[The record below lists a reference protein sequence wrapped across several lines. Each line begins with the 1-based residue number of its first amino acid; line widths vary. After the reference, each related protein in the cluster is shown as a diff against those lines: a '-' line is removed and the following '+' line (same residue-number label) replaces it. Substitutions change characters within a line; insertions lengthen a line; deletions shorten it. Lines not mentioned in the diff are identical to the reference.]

1 VQRAWVWPSA
11 APWRWNHWP
20 DEHPPQPP
28 WFRSLR
34 WGERDDRWVSGP
46 SCETVRT
53 AEPRGAEGQA
63 GFQWVYDQPK
73 NDPGHPLL
81 VVTHSMD
88 VVAAR
93 NTIGARRWVFV
104 TRRGNTMGR
113 GAGCSSR
120 GAETR
125 WGTAPG
131 VRHAARKHD
140 WGTAPGAWSR
150 GAETRWGAA
159 PGAWS
164 RGASGRTPWSSGA
177 TRVGSFVGLAR
188 RWEPGYPVRRTLG
201 AGGRAEGSC
210 AHHHHEPANHGQ
222 HHEPRGH
229 SGGGRELARSE
240 ASGFRWDLVSL
251 ADGTV
256 RHLETRARR
265 KAG

>member
-125 WGTAPG
+125 LG
-131 VRHAARKHD
+131 H
-140 WGTAPGAWSR
+140 GAGCLVSRRGNTMGR
-150 GAETRWGAA
+150 GAGCLV
-159 PGAWS
+159 S
-164 RGASGRTPWSSGA
+164 RRERSNTVVEW
-177 TRVGSFVGLAR
+177 
-188 RWEPGYPVRRTLG
+188 
-201 AGGRAEGSC
+201 C
-210 AHHHHEPANHGQ
+210 
-222 HHEPRGH
+222 H
-229 SGGGRELARSE
+229 SGGLV
-240 ASGFRWDLVSL
+240 RWSSAAL
-251 ADGTV
+251 GTWV
-256 RHLETRARR
+256 PRTSNTGCWWTRRGKLR
-265 KAG
+265 PPPS

>member
-1 VQRAWVWPSA
+1 MQRAWVWPSA

-125 WGTAPG
+125 WGAALG

-140 WGTAPGAWSR
+140 GARRRVFVTRRGNTMGHGAGCSSR
-150 GAETRWGAA
+150 GAETRLGHGA
-159 PGAWS
+159 GCLVS
-164 RGASGRTPWSSGA
+164 RRGNTMGRGAGCLVS
-177 TRVGSFVGLAR
+177 R
-188 RWEPGYPVRRTLG
+188 RERSNTVVEW
-201 AGGRAEGSC
+201 C
-210 AHHHHEPANHGQ
+210 
-222 HHEPRGH
+222 H
-229 SGGGRELARSE
+229 SGGLV
-240 ASGFRWDLVSL
+240 RWSSAAL
-251 ADGTV
+251 GTWV
-256 RHLETRARR
+256 PRTSNTGCWWTRRGKLR
-265 KAG
+265 PPPS